1 MGFLITTLILF
12 AFTLLVPGLASQT
25 DEERAEQALTL
36 ARAQRDLAEESLAAA
51 AGTEELQQATI
62 KLSEAKLKQLEA
74 TIELEKTRG
83 KSIENLKVFLKLQ
96 QEEIKDL
103 NRLNEVQK
111 DNADREL
118 KRQEAIRKS
127 RDEAKKKL
135 EELTKAH
142 EDYAESFQKDL
153 SNMLGMQAKF
163 EDTLLGGFAK
173 FVGGAD
179 SFGKA
184 LSNLTKGF
192 SFVDIAARAS
202 SATIGKFVEATTAVA
217 GAQDDAISSFIRTTG
232 ANEELAESISD
243 VFFNTRTMGVTMG
256 EAGAAAESL
265 YTNMAIFSRQNRQT
279 REELVRSVALM
290 GEFGISND
298 VASESLDVMTRV
310 LGMNATEAAATS
322 EQMAN
327 FAESIGVPPARLMQE
342 LSATAPSLAQFG
354 NRATDVLMDLTSV
367 AKATGIELNALVGIA
382 DRFDTFDGA
391 AEAAGRLNSI
401 LGGPFLNSVE
411 LLTAEPADK
420 IRQLGEAMMRTG
432 RSFEDLTRF
441 ERQAIASAAGI
452 SDMAQAS
459 AIFSG
464 NLEQGI
470 AELQANNEEMRTL
483 EERAQAAQ
491 SFTDQVTI
499 AFQSFAAEIRPLT
512 NLLKGFLQGI
522 ATVVNFLSTNAV
534 AGVTVLVLGLYT
546 MVKAMRSVINTTRA
560 AFASVGSFTAALEA
574 NTRAATANAAANAAA
589 GAAGA
594 GAGSAVVGGGP
605 GGRRGRGGAGLLGL
619 AGALVGGPIGLGLT
633 ALALA
638 PMLMGGQAEAAEAGP
653 AGGGRF
659 ETAALNAAAND
670 TASAASMLRT
680 SASLTSRAATLQAT
694 RTRQNDVSEVIRQ
707 MNDNNQKQM
716 NRLEQIATKPFNVTL
731 KGREVGR
738 FVKDDVFNKR
748 GMGGFDVA

>member
-12 AFTLLVPGLASQT
+12 AFTLLVPGLASQDET
-25 DEERAEQALTL
+25 DDVIDAAKAARRKELAEATRLLAEQTE
-36 ARAQRDLAEESLAAA
+36 DL
-51 AGTEELQQATI
+51 
-62 KLSEAKLKQLEA
+62 
-74 TIELEKTRG
+74 LEKTR
-83 KSIENLKVFLKLQ
+83 LQ
-96 QEEIKDL
+96 RQAA
-103 NRLNEVQK
+103 V
-111 DNADREL
+111 EL
-118 KRQEAIRKS
+118 AQAELDIARAIGTS
-127 RDEAKKKL
+127 S
-135 EELTKAH
+135 EELVPYLQAVTDATQFQKEFADGLKEATDKVKAQEKAH
-142 EDYAESFQKDL
+142 KDYAESFQKDL

-192 SFVDIAARAS
+192 SFVDVAARAS

-265 YTNMAIFSRQNRQT
+265 YTNMAIFSRQNRET

-310 LGMNATEAAATS
+310 LGMNAMEAAATS

-420 IRQLGEAMMRTG
+420 IRQLGEAIMRTG

-452 SDMAQAS
+452 SNLSDAS

-464 NLEQGI
+464 NLEQNI
-470 AELQANNEEMRTL
+470 AELQVNNEEMRTM
-483 EERAQAAQ
+483 EERARDAQ
-491 SFTDQVTI
+491 SFTDQIVI
-499 AFQSFAAEIRPLT
+499 SLQSFAAEVRPLT

-522 ATVVNFLSTNAV
+522 ATVANFLSTNAV
-534 AGVTVLVLGLYT
+534 AGVTVLVVSLSA
-546 MVKAMRSVINTTRA
+546 MVAGMRRVINSTRA
-560 AFASVGSFTAALEA
+560 AFASVSSFTAALEA
-574 NTRAATANAAANAAA
+574 NTQAAIRNAAANTATGGVPGGGGPSPSPAPPAARR
-589 GAAGA
+589 GLLRGLVGGA
-594 GAGSAVVGGGP
+594 GALIGGP
-605 GGRRGRGGAGLLGL
+605 L
-619 AGALVGGPIGLGLT
+619 GLGLLVAGVAGT
-633 ALALA
+633 
-638 PMLMGGQAEAAEAGP
+638 MLMANRAEAAEASP

-659 ETAALNAAAND
+659 ENAALNAAAND

-694 RTRQNDVSEVIRQ
+694 RTRRNDVSEAIRQ

-716 NRLEQIATKPFNVTL
+716 NRLEQIATRPFNVKL

-738 FVKDDVFNKR
+738 FVKDDVFNKG